1 MRLENRNDILYLDK
15 IKFKSIKDNI
25 VDDACEKMVEIETT
39 EELEILLNL
48 NENDI
53 LNNILF
59 DGLLNNIGYHFYK
72 KEQGLIFKLFKVLH
86 VEDWNYSI
94 SPKEYCKLFKFYF
107 AYCDPIYEDGNI
119 FIELVYSVDKNER
132 LKDTEDFF
140 LNEIENIHKKVFQ
153 HCNINRNIEFPPE
166 HLTAGISILQYFG
179 KLLQEKY
186 PNEKVSVSIK
196 QEGLRVTMIIET
208 PDGKKEEIEEYLNR
222 YGMVITNQ
230 ITPQEFTSNP
240 IQLIEL
246 KQELREAQNKILF
259 QQELLSLK
267 DDTYKNRIISLEDEV
282 IFLRKEFSNALL
294 TNKENI
300 EILLS
305 SLLTKDKLIKK
316 LTKSI
321 EKRDITET
329 KQLLLE
335 LKKEDSKG
343 YVSLKEHI
351 DNIIVGNLTNTSA
364 WLEFLITHFSK

>member
-1 MRLENRNDILYLDK
+1 MKLYK
-15 IKFKSIKDNI
+15 I
-25 VDDACEKMVEIETT
+25 
-39 EELEILLNL
+39 
-48 NENDI
+48 
-53 LNNILF
+53 NNILF
-59 DGLLNNIGYHFYK
+59 FGDECLGELSEDEKIDSIELTSSEFGNKFLNLRDEDIMDNININIYVGHINYIKKVLNKTIIELSNDYLLSEWNFELTPNAYVDFMNKNNIDSFVEDGYVFNSLK
-72 KEQGLIFKLFKVLH
+72 KELVGELSIEDCINDFILKINELNTELVLK
-86 VEDWNYSI
+86 NKINQSI
-94 SPKEYCKLFKFYF
+94 SF
-107 AYCDPIYEDGNI
+107 
-119 FIELVYSVDKNER
+119 S
-132 LKDTEDFF
+132 
-140 LNEIENIHKKVFQ
+140 Q
-153 HCNINRNIEFPPE
+153 E
-166 HLTAGISILQYFG
+166 HLSAGISILQYFG

-196 QEGLRVTMIIET
+196 QEGLKVTMIIET

-222 YGMVITNQ
+222 YGMVVTNQ

-282 IFLRKEFSNALL
+282 KFLRKEFSNALL

-316 LTKSI
+316 LIKSI